1 VRRVTRIEPPYVIHL
16 LVLAALCVVGFR
28 HLPSQP
34 HLYHNPDWAGYA
46 FSHLGASLIYANS
59 FIFGT
64 HPYPNYVLWSL
75 EVEVQFYLLA
85 PLLAKLFLIRN
96 SLGRRSLLIIATLLF
111 SCSGFFGELYRV
123 WASLAG
129 NLQYFL
135 VGFLLTD
142 LYVTGQLQ
150 TGHRSPGWD
159 IALVL
164 SLGAVVWLQKAP
176 AMMFLLPCAIFI
188 CGVAAF
194 RGALSSW
201 FLRNPWVS
209 TIGGMC
215 YTLYLYHSLLISFLV
230 RVTLRARTHVLPL
243 DLAIQFVLMGAIIVA
258 VCAVL
263 FAFLERPFMR
273 RDWPQRFAQN
283 VWKNNSIANGRE

>member
-1 VRRVTRIEPPYVIHL
+1 VFRRV
-16 LVLAALCVVGFR
+16 
-28 HLPSQP
+28 PSHA

-46 FSHLGASLIYANS
+46 FSHLGASLIYANG

-75 EVEVQFYLLA
+75 EIEVQFYLLA
-85 PLLAKLFLIRN
+85 PFLTKLFLIRN
-96 SLGRRSLLIIATLLF
+96 SLARRVLLGTSILLL
-111 SCSGFFGELYRV
+111 SCTGAFGQNYRI

-135 VGFLLTD
+135 IGFLLTD
-142 LYVTGQLQ
+142 LYVAGQLQ
-150 TGHRSPGWD
+150 TGRRSARWD

-164 SLGAVVWLQKAP
+164 SLGAVVWLQKVP
-176 AMMFLLPCAIFI
+176 ALMFLLPGLIFV
-188 CGVAAF
+188 CCVAAF
-194 RGALSSW
+194 RGTLSAQLLANAW
-201 FLRNPWVS
+201 LS

-215 YTLYLYHSLLISFLV
+215 YTIYLYHSLLISFLV
-230 RVTLRARTHVLPL
+230 RVTLKARTHLLSL
-243 DLAIQFVLMGAIIVA
+243 DLAIQFLVMTAIIVA

-273 RDWPQRFAQN
+273 RDWPEKLARKLRAHNLTAHQR
-283 VWKNNSIANGRE
+283 E